1 MAHRVLVDAH
11 VQVSPRITVSEGHR
25 IAEAVRGRVRKAH
38 HNVQDV
44 LVHIDVETDMDGPRP
59 GILPDR
65 EELTQV
71 LADMLG
77 ARCRSRCRCG
87 SIIWAARSR
96 RSCIFRSS
104 GFRRMI
110 VLRLQAR
117 ISNAAEEHPRS
128 GRSCFMR
135 WLHTDGASCFSMH
148 QNGAFRMS
156 LFGALA
162 TAGRSLQVSF
172 FALAR

>member
-1 MAHRVLVDAH
+1 M
-11 VQVSPRITVSEGHR
+11 
-25 IAEAVRGRVRKAH
+25 RKAH

-77 ARCRSRCRCG
+77 AGVPQPMQVRLHYLGGKVEAELYLPFEWLQEDDRAS
-87 SIIWAARSR
+87 
-96 RSCIFRSS
+96 
-104 GFRRMI
+104 
-110 VLRLQAR
+110 RLQAR
-117 ISNAAEEHPRS
+117 ISSAAEEHPRS

-135 WLHTDGASCFSMH
+135 WLHTDGASCFQCTKLVHLVSPFLVRLPPP
-148 QNGAFRMS
+148 G
-156 LFGALA
+156 
-162 TAGRSLQVSF
+162 GR
-172 FALAR
+172 R